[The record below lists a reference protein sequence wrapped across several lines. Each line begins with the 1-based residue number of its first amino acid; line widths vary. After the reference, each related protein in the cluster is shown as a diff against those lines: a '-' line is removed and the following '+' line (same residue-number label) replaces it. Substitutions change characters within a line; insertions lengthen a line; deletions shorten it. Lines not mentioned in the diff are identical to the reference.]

1 MMSLSNYNIGIRIT
15 SLVLVLVFLFSP
27 IVPFFTHDKAYA
39 LNPACEIP
47 SVSQLLKVPVTDSA
61 STSSC
66 DKETVFGWD
75 SLGQAILKGILSML
89 INSMTTWVNSGFNGS
104 PVFVDDLKLYL
115 EDVKNIVAVEF
126 LSQLLGADACTFFG
140 DLRVLFGTRPGIV
153 EGFKAEARCTLD
165 DIGIDAER
173 FFDDF
178 SAGGWY
184 AYEQS
189 VTGNNNVFALYINGQ
204 DALNK
209 AQDEEVERKNSL
221 LSWANGFLDFKD
233 ANGKTTTP
241 GAIISA
247 RLGTAVGTDLRQYE
261 LADEF
266 DELFAALINQLV
278 GTLFAQLR

>member
-1 MMSLSNYNIGIRIT
+1 MMSLSKHNIGICIT

-27 IVPFFTHDKAYA
+27 VIPFFTPNKAYA

-47 SVSQLLKVPVTDSA
+47 SLSNLLKVPVTDSA

-66 DKETVFGWD
+66 DKETLFGWD
-75 SLGQAILKGILSML
+75 SLGQVILKGILSTL

-104 PVFVDDLKLYL
+104 PVFVDDLKVYL
-115 EDVKNIVAVEF
+115 EDVKNVVAVEF

-140 DLRVLFGTRPGIV
+140 DLNVLFGTRPGIV
-153 EGFKAEARCTLD
+153 ERFKAEARCTLD
-165 DIGIDAER
+165 DIGVDAQR
-173 FFDDF
+173 FMDDF

-189 VTGNNNVFALYINGQ
+189 ITGDNNVFALYINGQ

-209 AQDEEVERKNSL
+209 AQDEEQQQEEQRL
-221 LSWANGFLDFKD
+221 GWASGFLSFKD

-241 GAIISA
+241 GSMISA

-266 DELFAALINQLV
+266 DELFSALINQLV